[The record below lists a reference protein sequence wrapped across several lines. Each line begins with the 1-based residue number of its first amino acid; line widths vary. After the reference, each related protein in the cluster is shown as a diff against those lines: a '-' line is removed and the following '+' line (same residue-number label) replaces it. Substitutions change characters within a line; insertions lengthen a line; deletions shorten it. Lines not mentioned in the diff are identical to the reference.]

1 MLELLNTQQG
11 RKQVID
17 YIESKDNL
25 GRKNESFKQ
34 SEIYNDRIK
43 PYVINELREQ
53 FQEQTVIEMPL
64 VKSVN
69 IAKRCVNNQAIIY
82 NEAPER
88 DWSDLTDEQKEVLW
102 SVYHDMKINKKLGVS
117 NKFYKL
123 HTQCLLQI
131 LPKDKKLIMRVLHPH
146 QWDAIPSVDDP
157 EIADAIIISAYD
169 KTDSID
175 ISLVGTPT
183 GNRQLAEQNTANYER
198 NAAMREREKQ
208 SKKRYVVWTREFN
221 YIMNGSGEIEGE
233 VLENPIGE
241 LPFVEISGEKDFEY
255 WVRQASS
262 YTDFTAEFNSA
273 LSETRQTVKMQSFAV
288 AIVKAPKEMQFNNL
302 QIGPNYLLHL
312 PLDKNA
318 GVETEFE
325 FASPSANIEGAIKF
339 LEVMLSG
346 FLTSNGID
354 PKTVSMSGES
364 QTYTSGI
371 DRLLALIDKMQAS
384 KEDYDTYQWV
394 ESKVFDLIKLWL
406 SVLNGTETLDPK
418 YYVSIPESSQ
428 VFVKFHEPEM
438 VQTEVD
444 KIDLYSKKIELG
456 IASPITALMEL
467 EELSREDAVKKYT
480 EIQKDLLI
488 GSSQKTEVF
497 TDGSEPGDQP
507 N

>member
-1 MLELLNTQQG
+1 MLELLQSESG
-11 RKQVID
+11 RKKLIE
-17 YIESKDNL
+17 YLESKDNL

-88 DWSDLTDEQKEVLW
+88 DWTDLTDEQKEVLW
-102 SVYHDMKINKKLGVS
+102 NVYHDMKANKKLSVG

-131 LPKDKKLIMRVLHPH
+131 IPKDKKLIMRVLHPH
-146 QWDAIPSVDDP
+146 QWDAIPSVEDP

-169 KTDSID
+169 KSDSLEVD
-175 ISLVGTPT
+175 GLSTPT
-183 GNRQLAEQNTANYER
+183 GNRQTADQSSYNYEE
-198 NAAMREREKQ
+198 NASMRERERQ
-208 SKKRYVVWTREFN
+208 QKKRYVVWTRELNF
-221 YIMNGSGEIEGE
+221 IMNGNGEVEGE

-241 LPFVEISGEKDFEY
+241 LPFIEVSGEKDFEY

-262 YTDFTAEFNSA
+262 YTDFTVEFNA
-273 LSETRQTVKMQSFAV
+273 AMTETRQTVKMQSFAV
-288 AIVKAPKEMQFNNL
+288 AIVKAPKEMQFSNL

-312 PLDKNA
+312 PMDKNA

-325 FASPSANIEGAIKF
+325 FASPTANIEGAIRF

-346 FLTSNGID
+346 FLSSNGID
-354 PKTVSMSGES
+354 PKTVTMNGET

-384 KEDYDTYQWV
+384 KDDYDTFQWV
-394 ESKVFDLIKLWL
+394 ESKVFDLIRLWL
-406 SVLNGTETLDPK
+406 NVLNGTESLDPK
-418 YYVSIPESSQ
+418 YYVTIPESSE
-428 VFVKFHEPEM
+428 VFVKYHEPTM
-438 VQTEVD
+438 VQTEAD
-444 KIDLYSKKIELG
+444 KIDLFSKKIELG
-456 IASPITALMEL
+456 LASPITALMEM
-467 EELSREDAVKKYT
+467 ENMSRKDAEKKYI
-480 EIQKDLLI
+480 EIQKDLMS
-488 GSSQKTEVF
+488 GFSEETEILPN
-497 TDGSEPGDQP
+497 GSESGDQSI
-507 N
+507 